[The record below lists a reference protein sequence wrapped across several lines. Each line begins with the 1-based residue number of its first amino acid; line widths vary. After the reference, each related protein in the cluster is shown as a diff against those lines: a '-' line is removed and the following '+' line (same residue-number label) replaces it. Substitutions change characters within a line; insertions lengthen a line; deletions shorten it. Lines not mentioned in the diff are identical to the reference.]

1 MTTVRTSATV
11 RFSASG
17 VIEVEPSVRL
27 NAATFI
33 ACHVYDDC
41 APILAIEDGNVRL
54 SLTVPDTGH
63 VTGQDVN
70 RAMALA
76 DAVARYIA
84 ELGERVADDDT
95 AAAEEAA

>member
-1 MTTVRTSATV
+1 MTTVQTSATI
-11 RFSASG
+11 RFGASG
-17 VIEVEPSVRL
+17 AVEVAPTIRL

-41 APILAIEDGNVRL
+41 APILAIDDGNVRL

-76 DAVARYIA
+76 DAVARYVA
-84 ELGERVADDDT
+84 ELGEHLADDDGAVQD
-95 AAAEEAA
+95 AA

>member
-1 MTTVRTSATV
+1 MTEVKTSATV
-11 RFSASG
+11 RFSSSG
-17 VIEVEPSVRL
+17 SVEVAPTIRL

-33 ACHVYDDC
+33 HCHVYDDC

-54 SLTVPDTGH
+54 SLTVPDTSH

-70 RAMALA
+70 LAIALA

-84 ELGERVADDDT
+84 ELGEHLADDDS
-95 AAAEEAA
+95 AAKDAA

>member
-1 MTTVRTSATV
+1 MTRVKTNATV

-17 VIEVEPSVRL
+17 AVEVEPSIRL
-27 NAATFI
+27 NASTFI
-33 ACHVYDDC
+33 ACHVYDDY

-63 VTGQDVN
+63 VKGEDVN

-76 DAVARYIA
+76 DAVARYVA
-84 ELGERVADDDT
+84 ELGTRVADEDNN
-95 AAAEEAA
+95 AAQDAA

>member
-1 MTTVRTSATV
+1 MSTVQTSATV
-11 RFSASG
+11 RFGSSG
-17 VIEVEPSVRL
+17 VVEVEPSIRL
-27 NAATFI
+27 NAGTFI

-76 DAVARYIA
+76 DAVARYIT
-84 ELGERVADDDT
+84 ELGAHVATED
-95 AAAEEAA
+95 AAEDAA

>member
-1 MTTVRTSATV
+1 MTTVKTSATI

-17 VIEVEPSVRL
+17 AVEVGPSIRL
-27 NAATFI
+27 NAGTFI
-33 ACHVYDDC
+33 HCHVYDDQ

-54 SLTVPDTGH
+54 SLTVPDTSH
-63 VTGQDVN
+63 VTGADMN

-84 ELGERVADDDT
+84 ELGEHVATED
-95 AAAEEAA
+95 AAEDAA